1 MMRNLAMATGLSL
14 ALLAAAAAAQAQSP
28 SLPNP
33 DAPGLQDPSA
43 IRNAIVIERRSLPPN
58 LRVQV
63 DSTVAQT
70 SPDDLQQL
78 RRSIETIPAATRAL
92 QAMGM
97 NSAAIIA
104 VALDKDGDLTLI
116 AEESI

>member
-1 MMRNLAMATGLSL
+1 MRNLARAVCLAFGLI
-14 ALLAAAAAAQAQSP
+14 AGAAAAQDQPP
-28 SLPNP
+28 SLSTP

-43 IRNAIVIERRSLPPN
+43 IRNATVIERRSLPPQ

-63 DSTVAQT
+63 DSAVAQT
-70 SPDDLQQL
+70 SPDDLRQL
-78 RRSIETIPAATRAL
+78 RQAIDTIPVAIRAL
-92 QAMGM
+92 QAKGM

-104 VALDKDGDLTLI
+104 VAFDEDGDLTLI

>member
-1 MMRNLAMATGLSL
+1 MRNLARAAGLSF
-14 ALLAAAAAAQAQSP
+14 ALIVGAAAAQDQSP
-28 SLPNP
+28 SISPP
-33 DAPGLQDPSA
+33 DASGLQDPSA
-43 IRNAIVIERRSLPPN
+43 IRNAIVIERRSLPPR

-63 DSTVAQT
+63 DSAVAQT

-92 QAMGM
+92 QARGM

-104 VALDKDGDLTLI
+104 VALDEDGDLTLI

>member
-1 MMRNLAMATGLSL
+1 MRNLASAVCLSF
-14 ALLAAAAAAQAQSP
+14 ALLTGAAMAQEPPRSSP
-28 SLPNP
+28 VP
-33 DAPGLQDPSA
+33 DMPGLQNPGA
-43 IRNAIVIERRSLPPN
+43 IRNATVIERRSLPPQ

-63 DSTVAQT
+63 DSAVAQT

-78 RRSIETIPAATRAL
+78 RQSIETIPAATRAL
-92 QAMGM
+92 QAKGM

-104 VALDKDGDLTLI
+104 VAFDEDGDLTLI

>member
-1 MMRNLAMATGLSL
+1 MRSL
-14 ALLAAAAAAQAQSP
+14 ARAACLSFVLVVSAATAQGQSP
-28 SLPNP
+28 SLPSDN
-33 DAPGLQDPSA
+33 PGLQDPSA
-43 IRNAIVIERRSLPPN
+43 IRKAVVIERRSLPPQ

-63 DSTVAQT
+63 DSAVAQT

-92 QAMGM
+92 QARGM

-104 VALDKDGDLTLI
+104 VALDEDGDLTLI